1 MAYHHGNLRTDLLA
15 AAEKALA
22 TVGVD
27 GISLRSLARDLGVSH
42 AAPSHHFRDK
52 QALLDALAVEG
63 FTRLADRVESTSPP
77 DGSFRD
83 RLDAM
88 TRAYVGFAVEH
99 EPLLALMLSTKH
111 HPGAT
116 EALAAAAARGVV
128 VAVDLVAAGQRAG
141 EVRAGD
147 PYTLAI
153 VAAAQVHG
161 VASMAAR
168 GLLGGVPLDVAISTT
183 VDLVSRGLSA

>member
-15 AAEKALA
+15 AAEKSLA

-63 FTRLADRVESTSPP
+63 FTRLADRVTSTDTPAN
-77 DGSFRD
+77 DFRA

-88 TRAYVGFAVEH
+88 VRAYVGFAVDH
-99 EPLLALMLSTKH
+99 EPLLALMLGTKH
-111 HPGAT
+111 HPEAT
-116 EALAAAAARGVV
+116 EALGAAAARGVI
-128 VAVDLVAAGQRAG
+128 VAVDLIVAGQAAG
-141 EVRAGD
+141 EVRDGD

-168 GLLGGVPLDVAISTT
+168 GLIGDIPLDVAIDTT
-183 VDLVSRGLSA
+183 VDLVFRGLSG